1 MSTSND
7 KNNNDLAAW
16 IAIVVLFAVG
26 LWPISLFLLVRQLM
40 GYNKKKSNARNAYDA
55 RREWQETAQKAEQK
69 ARQAASEAQ
78 STADQVWNT
87 AEQAVYQAEA
97 WLEKEFGKAN
107 AAQKATT
114 QKTSAQRSTVHTQ
127 PAASKVS
134 KKKSTKPTKLKLPHG
149 KGLTVAG
156 GIVSGIFGFAFL
168 MQFAEAA
175 SWGNLEYYVT
185 DLIALLGFLCLGL
198 VLLFCGLAKTQK
210 GKRYRKYLNLIGTR
224 RTVSISALAKTSGAK
239 RRKVMDDL
247 QDMLDDGLLPMG
259 YLDLSRDL
267 LVISEEGI
275 PDEEPVVKAESEP
288 EPAQDD
294 NAILAEIRA
303 VNDAIPDPVMSE
315 KIDRIGEITGKI
327 LDYQR
332 QNPGKDSQL
341 RSFLN
346 YYLPTTLKILRSYA
360 QLDAQGVEGE
370 NITAAKKRIEG
381 MMDKVVSGFE
391 NQLDQLFRDNAMDIS
406 SDVAVLEKMLEK
418 DGLSGNSGMTLGG

>member
-1 MSTSND
+1 MSTPNNQ
-7 KNNNDLAAW
+7 NNNDIATW

-26 LWPISLFLLVRQLM
+26 LWPISLFLLARQLM
-40 GYNKKKSNARNAYDA
+40 GMNKKKTRTRHPYDVQ
-55 RREWQETAQKAEQK
+55 REWQENARKAEQK
-69 ARQAASEAQ
+69 AQ
-78 STADQVWNT
+78 STVDQVWNT
-87 AEQAVYQAEA
+87 AEQAVNQAEA
-97 WLEKEFGKAN
+97 WLEKEFGKTN
-107 AAQKATT
+107 FTQRTTEQKSSAQKS
-114 QKTSAQRSTVHTQ
+114 SAQAQ
-127 PAASKVS
+127 PSASKTT
-134 KKKSTKPTKLKLPHG
+134 KKKSAKTNKLKFPHG
-149 KGLTVAG
+149 KGLTIAG

-175 SWGNLEYYVT
+175 SWGGLEYYVT

-198 VLLFCGLAKTQK
+198 VLLFCGLAKTAK
-210 GKRYRKYLNLIGTR
+210 GKRYRKYMNLIGTR
-224 RTVSISALAKTSGAK
+224 RTVSVTALAKTSGTG
-239 RRKVMDDL
+239 RRKVLDDL
-247 QDMLDDGLLPMG
+247 QDMLDDGLLPTG

-267 LVISEEGI
+267 LVLSEDGI
-275 PDEEPVVKAESEP
+275 PDEEPIVQAQPEP

-381 MMDKVVSGFE
+381 MMDKVVAGFE
-391 NQLDQLFRDNAMDIS
+391 NQLDQLFRDSAMDIS
-406 SDVAVLEKMLEK
+406 SDVAVLEQMLEK
-418 DGLSGNSGMTLGG
+418 DGLSGNNRGMTLGG